1 MICTQTRPMMLRTCT
16 APVVHTGAMTFLFR
30 PAARS
35 ISVQQGGLPR
45 EVILQP
51 QSVPVVPKVEPV
63 EEEVVKGLREW
74 LEKTGLLHLKA
85 GIEAWAEEPAAVS
98 EEGAAFLEEVTGNA
112 ADIAKALQ
120 LNKEESSRF
129 QAKLKGLPPPLAEA
143 RVRKQPKKL
152 PIAPSPCPGCH
163 QEDRMLW
170 NVTIASQHEGWGRK
184 WNECNYACQL
194 CRRHISRDLH
204 VNACRDCKVMWHGDC
219 QQALAMDQAKK
230 RVVPAPAVAVPTAP
244 KLVQKA
250 QPSLPLR
257 TVTVPVPVG
266 PGQQQIAAPVSIFDR
281 HMSTPFTTE
290 EMNMAAKHVATAY
303 VPLQAW
309 NFAKIPV
316 KRKIE
321 APLTPNEVL
330 IEDIDPLPG
339 QMDRRIILETQGK
352 LRDFM
357 KHGPVPEEQCRGLL
371 RRRIPNTWE
380 LRHPMEEEMK
390 EEEAGCVELFSPLW
404 EDKEFRRDD
413 LNAKPGQKGFQ
424 GVQERIMQNP
434 GYRWSRRYQS
444 FGLGEF
450 VKEKGSEGFK
460 SLKLEKAEVAKPVQQ
475 KFMEAM
481 DSGYPIIPTFH
492 GSNAQHRG
500 SNGAGDALR
509 NYSSILQRGLL
520 IPGRNNELRVVN
532 GSVHGKGIYTARLS
546 NPQLSAGFC
555 TDPKLLVC
563 GVLDDAAGSADSIWL
578 LEVPVERSNGH
589 FQVHAQSNA
598 VKHVGDAVVVFDESR
613 VVPLFQASA
622 QTFSRPHWG
631 RAPNPNKAA
640 SATGW
645 LGNWAPPSPSQIA
658 YMPPTPDTYRH
669 NIEQKRIYE
678 KKARDLRMKHRREE
692 KMEQMHPDA

>member
-1 MICTQTRPMMLRTCT
+1 MLHRTCT
-16 APVVHTGAMTFLFR
+16 APVAHTGPMTFLFR

-35 ISVQQGGLPR
+35 VSAQQGAPR
-45 EVILQP
+45 EVILHP
-51 QSVPVVPKVEPV
+51 QLVPVMPKVEPV
-63 EEEVVKGLREW
+63 EEEVVKGLRDW
-74 LEKTGLLHLKA
+74 LEKTGLLHLKV
-85 GIEAWAEEPAAVS
+85 GIEAWAE

-129 QAKLKGLPPPLAEA
+129 QAKLKGLPAPFAASRA
-143 RVRKQPKKL
+143 RQPKKL

-163 QEDRMLW
+163 REDRMLW

-194 CRRHISRDLH
+194 CRRHISRALH

-219 QQALAMDQAKK
+219 QQALAIDQARSK
-230 RVVPAPAVAVPTAP
+230 RVVPVPAATARNKTCYPNKAAAVPVPA
-244 KLVQKA
+244 KVVQKA
-250 QPSLPLR
+250 QVSPAPLR
-257 TVTVPVPVG
+257 SLTVPVPVG
-266 PGQQQIAAPVSIFDR
+266 PGQIAAPVSIFDR
-281 HMSTPFTTE
+281 RMSTPFTTE
-290 EMNMAAKHVATAY
+290 EMKTAAKHVAKAY

-316 KRKIE
+316 KIKSRQAQAPSE

-339 QMDRRIILETQGK
+339 QMDRRIILATQHK
-352 LRDFM
+352 LRDYRRDA
-357 KHGPVPEEQCRGLL
+357 PVPEELL
-371 RRRIPNTWE
+371 RRRIPNPWE

-390 EEEAGCVELFSPLW
+390 E
-404 EDKEFRRDD
+404 DKEFRRDE
-413 LNAKPGQKGFQ
+413 LYEKPGQKGFQ
-424 GVQERIMQNP
+424 GVQDRIMQTHGAEIKN
-434 GYRWSRRYQS
+434 SLEQI
-444 FGLGEF
+444 F
-450 VKEKGSEGFK
+450 EGTVR
-460 SLKLEKAEVAKPVQQ
+460 LEKAEVAKPVQH

-492 GSNAQHRG
+492 GSNAQ
-500 SNGAGDALR
+500 

-520 IPGRNNELRVVN
+520 IPGRGNELHVVN
-532 GSVHGKGIYTARLS
+532 GSVHGKGIYTARIS

-563 GVLDDAAGSADSIWL
+563 GVLDDAPGVAN
-578 LEVPVERSNGH
+578 RSDGH

-598 VKHVGDAVVVFDESR
+598 IKHVGDAVVVFDESR

-622 QTFSRPHWG
+622 KTFSRPRW
-631 RAPNPNKAA
+631 RAPNPGTKTA

-645 LGNWAPPSPSQIA
+645 LGNWAPPSRSQPSVAPASFNPNVPLPSAGMMDAGKGRIYHIRTRQMA
-658 YMPPTPDTYRH
+658 YLPPTADTYRH
-669 NIEQKRIYE
+669 HIEQKRIYE

-692 KMEQMHPDA
+692 KMEQQQP

>member
-1 MICTQTRPMMLRTCT
+1 MLRTCT

-85 GIEAWAEEPAAVS
+85 GIEAWAE

-230 RVVPAPAVAVPTAP
+230 RVVPVPAAASARKTCYPNKAPAVAVPTAP

-316 KRKIE
+316 KRKSRQAHAPIE

-357 KHGPVPEEQCRGLL
+357 KHGPVPEGLL

-390 EEEAGCVELFSPLW
+390 

-424 GVQERIMQNP
+424 GVQERIMQTHGAEIKN
-434 GYRWSRRYQS
+434 
-444 FGLGEF
+444 
-450 VKEKGSEGFK
+450 
-460 SLKLEKAEVAKPVQQ
+460 SLDQIFDGPVRLEKAEVAKPVQQ

-492 GSNAQHRG
+492 GSNAQ
-500 SNGAGDALR
+500 

-563 GVLDDAAGSADSIWL
+563 GVLDDAAGVAN
-578 LEVPVERSNGH
+578 RSNGH

-645 LGNWAPPSPSQIA
+645 LGNWAPPSPSQPSSSSQPASFNPNLPQPSAGMMDAGKGKIYHIRTRQIA